1 MMSSLRIIAI
11 ANQKGGVGKTTTSV
25 NLATALAACGRRVLL
40 VDFDPQGNASTGLGI
55 DEDDR
60 AANTY
65 RLVTGEVT
73 AKVAIQESNVAGL
86 DIIVAV
92 VDLSAAEI
100 ELTTIDR
107 REFRLADALEPIAAD
122 YDYIIIDCPPSLGLL
137 TVNALC
143 AAHSVLV
150 PLQCEFY
157 ALEGLSQLMRTIASV
172 QGGLNRQLAM
182 QGIVLTMYDGRNKLS
197 EQVAN
202 DVRTHL
208 GNLVYNTVIP
218 RNVRIS
224 GYDYIIIDCPPSL
237 GLLTVNALCAAH
249 SVLVPLQC
257 EFYALEGLS
266 QLMRTIASVQGG
278 LNRQL
283 ALQGIVLTMYDGR
296 NKLSEQ
302 VANDVRT
309 HLGNLVYNTV
319 IPRNVRVS
327 EAPSFGQPVLIYDL
341 NCAGSKAYIALAAEL
356 LAQEKEAA

>member
-1 MMSSLRIIAI
+1 MTSTLRIIAI

-40 VDFDPQGNASTGLGI
+40 VDFDPQGNASTGLGV
-55 DEDDR
+55 DQDDR
-60 AANTY
+60 AANSY
-65 RLVTGEVT
+65 RLVTGEAT
-73 AKVAIQESNVAGL
+73 AKATIQQSNVVGL
-86 DIIVAV
+86 DIIPAV

-107 REFRLADALEPIAAD
+107 REFRLADAIQPIAA
-122 YDYIIIDCPPSLGLL
+122 
-137 TVNALC
+137 
-143 AAHSVLV
+143 
-150 PLQCEFY
+150 
-157 ALEGLSQLMRTIASV
+157 
-172 QGGLNRQLAM
+172 
-182 QGIVLTMYDGRNKLS
+182 
-197 EQVAN
+197 
-202 DVRTHL
+202 
-208 GNLVYNTVIP
+208 
-218 RNVRIS
+218 

-278 LNRQL
+278 LNRKL
-283 ALQGIVLTMYDGR
+283 AMQGIVLTMYDGR

-302 VANDVRT
+302 VAYDVRA

-341 NCAGSKAYIALAAEL
+341 DCAGSKAYIALAAEL
-356 LAQEKEAA
+356 LEQEKEAA